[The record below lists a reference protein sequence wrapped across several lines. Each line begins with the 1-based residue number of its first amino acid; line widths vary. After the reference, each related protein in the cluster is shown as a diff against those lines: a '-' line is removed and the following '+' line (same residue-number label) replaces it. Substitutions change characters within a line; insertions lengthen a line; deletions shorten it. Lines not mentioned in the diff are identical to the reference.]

1 MSSAVRTRRTRAALP
16 VALALA
22 AAVALAGCS
31 SSDSGDS
38 AVPDGASLSIADL
51 SAGDDEAQI
60 RKTIALMAH
69 AAADG
74 DGATLEA
81 VTCPAL
87 FTMLG
92 VEPGPFDPAPGER
105 RLAVIED
112 VMVRDDVAQATV
124 TWTQIVTGPD
134 GAETEEAV
142 GPDVLLLERNETAE
156 HWVLCEPV
164 IDSPADEDPAGGEQP
179 GGEPAP

>member
-1 MSSAVRTRRTRAALP
+1 MSSAVRPRRARAALP

-31 SSDSGDS
+31 STDSGD
-38 AVPDGASLSIADL
+38 AAIPDAESLSITDL

-69 AAADG
+69 AATEG
-74 DGATLEA
+74 DGATLQA

-87 FTMLG
+87 FEMLG

-105 RLAVIED
+105 RLALIED

-124 TWTQIVTGPD
+124 TWTQTVTGPD

-142 GPDVLLLERNETAE
+142 GPDVLLLERDEGAGR
-156 HWVLCEPV
+156 WVLCEPV
-164 IDSPADEDPAGGEQP
+164 IDVPADEDPAGGEP
-179 GGEPAP
+179 ADGEPAP